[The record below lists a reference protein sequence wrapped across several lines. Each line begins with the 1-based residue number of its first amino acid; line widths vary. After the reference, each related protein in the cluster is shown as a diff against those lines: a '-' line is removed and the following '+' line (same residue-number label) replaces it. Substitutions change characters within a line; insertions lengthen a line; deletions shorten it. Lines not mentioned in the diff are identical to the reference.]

1 MKIFNE
7 SGSKERFNEMFEKVA
22 KSTINESLDS
32 STILELAFKD
42 LKEKKLNVVNQ
53 KTYSTANDSYIEIIA
68 TDKDSNSITFTFKVI
83 AEEDEQDNVFHI
95 IDAQMTS
102 FSFDS
107 QDEMD
112 SLTMEGDE
120 LSDFSNAHK
129 NEIINSISE
138 FVDFEQEEPA
148 MTEEEQNAIDTIDA
162 YDDSSENEKFIGSK
176 FNDTLQHK
184 LYRKLHDTYLTYL
197 VDRSDIRNMSEF
209 QNILIHLRDGITE
222 LFNKINNSNMSAE
235 NIQNYYQ
242 NQI

>member
-162 YDDSSENEKFIGSK
+162 YDDSSENEKFIESK
-176 FNDTLQHK
+176 INNTLQDE